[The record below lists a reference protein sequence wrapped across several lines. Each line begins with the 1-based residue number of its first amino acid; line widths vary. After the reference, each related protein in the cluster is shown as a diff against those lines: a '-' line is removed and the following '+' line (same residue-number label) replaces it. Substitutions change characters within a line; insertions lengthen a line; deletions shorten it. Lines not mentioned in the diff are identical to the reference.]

1 MRLNDIME
9 RNLKDILSKCD
20 MVKLN
25 PISNDGGVVEKIIVE
40 YVPKKDLESV
50 NSDDTTP
57 TILRRG
63 GK

>member
-9 RNLKDILSKCD
+9 RNLKDILSECN

>member
-1 MRLNDIME
+1 MKLNDIME
-9 RNLKDILSKCD
+9 RNLKDILSECD

-25 PISNDGGVVEKIIVE
+25 PISNGGGVVEKIIVE
-40 YVPKKDLESV
+40 YVPKDLESV